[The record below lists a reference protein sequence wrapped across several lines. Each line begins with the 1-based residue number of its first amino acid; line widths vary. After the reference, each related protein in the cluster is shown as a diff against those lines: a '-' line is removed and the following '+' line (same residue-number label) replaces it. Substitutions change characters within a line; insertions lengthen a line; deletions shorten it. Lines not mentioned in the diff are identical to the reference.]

1 MAMVNMTARGSG
13 GKQKQ
18 PAVNGM
24 TGQPFPQQ
32 GGGQQLGNSQ
42 DMMGRGPM
50 FANRLGGLAPQGGGQ
65 QQANQALFFP
75 TSPEVRKD
83 QYGNRMSADG
93 KYASQMGRADGRF
106 GGLDAQFSKAYG
118 QGGPPP
124 RLSNSYGGPQS
135 MGTAP
140 AFGGQQPQ
148 GFGGGQQLNSFR
160 PYQMAQNGYGR
171 AAQNGYGGAP
181 QGNFG
186 MMQGMGQ
193 QMNQLAGGMMQQN
206 PMAQQRMMQG
216 MGQGMAQPQMNAMQ
230 GFGQQMMQQPQFGNQ
245 PGQAMG
251 SAGRFM
257 QHLAQRNQPGQAM
270 RGMQDQMLNQQA
282 IAANGEP
289 AVTDFFNQLMASP
302 DYQGG
307 PPPQQQAYR

>member
-1 MAMVNMTARGSG
+1 M
-13 GKQKQ
+13 
-18 PAVNGM
+18 
-24 TGQPFPQQ
+24 
-32 GGGQQLGNSQ
+32 
-42 DMMGRGPM
+42 
-50 FANRLGGLAPQGGGQ
+50 
-65 QQANQALFFP
+65 ANQPLFRQN
-75 TSPEVRKD
+75 TVA
-83 QYGNRMSADG
+83 GNMRGM
-93 KYASQMGRADGRF
+93 
-106 GGLDAQFSKAYG
+106 
-118 QGGPPP
+118 P
-124 RLSNSYGGPQS
+124 
-135 MGTAP
+135 
-140 AFGGQQPQ
+140 
-148 GFGGGQQLNSFR
+148 GQQLNSFR

-171 AAQNGYGGAP
+171 AP

-193 QMNQLAGGMMQQN
+193 QMGVLAGGMGQQMQQPQFGN
-206 PMAQQRMMQG
+206 QMGAVGQQLMQQRPQFGAGWGAVAG

-270 RGMQDQMLNQQA
+270 RGMQDNQQA

>member
-1 MAMVNMTARGSG
+1 M
-13 GKQKQ
+13 
-18 PAVNGM
+18 
-24 TGQPFPQQ
+24 
-32 GGGQQLGNSQ
+32 
-42 DMMGRGPM
+42 
-50 FANRLGGLAPQGGGQ
+50 
-65 QQANQALFFP
+65 
-75 TSPEVRKD
+75 
-83 QYGNRMSADG
+83 
-93 KYASQMGRADGRF
+93 
-106 GGLDAQFSKAYG
+106 
-118 QGGPPP
+118 
-124 RLSNSYGGPQS
+124 SNSYGGPQS
-135 MGTAP
+135 MGRAP

-160 PYQMAQNGYGR
+160 PYQGSTGWQNPW
-171 AAQNGYGGAP
+171 GAS

-206 PMAQQRMMQG
+206 PMAQQAGAAQRMMQG

-307 PPPQQQAYR
+307 PPPQQQRLAGMQAYR

>member
-32 GGGQQLGNSQ
+32 GGGQQAASNVGQQQGAGFSGLYDRAGQRLAGGVGPGRQGGGQQLGNSQ

-65 QQANQALFFP
+65 QMANQPLFRQN
-75 TSPEVRKD
+75 TVA
-83 QYGNRMSADG
+83 GNMRGM
-93 KYASQMGRADGRF
+93 
-106 GGLDAQFSKAYG
+106 
-118 QGGPPP
+118 P
-124 RLSNSYGGPQS
+124 
-135 MGTAP
+135 
-140 AFGGQQPQ
+140 
-148 GFGGGQQLNSFR
+148 GQQLNSFR

-171 AAQNGYGGAP
+171 AP

-193 QMNQLAGGMMQQN
+193 QMGVLAGGMGQQMQQPQFGN
-206 PMAQQRMMQG
+206 QMGAVGQQLMQQRPQFGAGWGAVAG